1 MKEGILPQ
9 EEFRSQFLSSSRF
22 APLIENTHR
31 FLDAHPSIHH
41 YDFVRSF
48 TGRLYE
54 ELGYL
59 WLQGGLGHN
68 VRLLDPDE
76 TLSYFLDLYGGLPS
90 QALLQ
95 GGILNE
101 YVPDG
106 VILPVDQAGT
116 GDAVVV
122 EYTATAANAR
132 LPKYIHHKEEMVGKL
147 RKRFPPLFGCGK
159 LEIIFTEE
167 TFRTVAHTHVADQRT
182 TLRSSSHSY
191 TDVSS
196 FAKELVATQFPQLK

>member
-22 APLIENTHR
+22 APLIENTRR
-31 FLDAHPSIHH
+31 FLDTHPSIHH
-41 YDFVRSF
+41 YDFLRSF

-59 WLQGGLGHN
+59 WLRGRLGHK

-106 VILPVDQAGT
+106 LILPIEEGGR

-132 LPKYIHHKEEMVGKL
+132 LPTYIHHKEEMVGNL
-147 RKRFPPLFGCGK
+147 RKRFPPLFGHGK

-182 TLRSSSHSY
+182 KLRSSSHSHPH
-191 TDVSS
+191 VGA
-196 FAKELVATQFPQLK
+196 FARELVATQFPELK